1 MPDETLEHP
10 SNSIYFGFRMQ
21 LILPAEFQETLEA
34 ELREL
39 LTGIPALSNERGATR
54 AQFLKLSNYLDCLIW
69 ICSGITWVELAVDIQ
84 LPSLQLVRRLVSPE
98 FKSR

>member
-39 LTGIPALSNERGATR
+39 LTGIPALSNERGSYSR
-54 AQFLKLSNYLDCLIW
+54 SILE
-69 ICSGITWVELAVDIQ
+69 VVQ
-84 LPSLQLVRRLVSPE
+84 LP
-98 FKSR
+98 